1 MQEDIS
7 SDISGTPPFFNF
19 FYTLLVISFH
29 KCLDYNTKNKII
41 FIFAQPYLCAIV
53 VFCFI
58 TIKYCL
64 NQQCHFVYDDLSGS
78 ILIALFSA
86 YIASSAWVI
95 SLILLLIPLF
105 DFIMKNK
112 YRWIGR

>member
-7 SDISGTPPFFNF
+7 SGISGNIPCFLTF

-95 SLILLLIPLF
+95 SLVLLLIPLF

-112 YRWIGR
+112 YR